1 LVDMDGSGAPE
12 MVTRGDVESDD
23 EGNGGISDAAETE
36 AESTE
41 RGNHWSQR
49 ACV

>member
-1 LVDMDGSGAPE
+1 MDGSGAPE